1 MYIVMYICPFSSDMS
16 QSQLGPPSVPQDI
29 TSDDVG
35 PFSVTLSWEVPS
47 EDGGTSQPLSYTVRV
62 KNDTV
67 NLSFSTT
74 STQLTLTIDDGI
86 WHSSMY
92 NVRVVAENEYGVS
105 PPAASIFTTRDSGM

>member
-1 MYIVMYICPFSSDMS
+1 MYILPLSSSMSQS

-47 EDGGTSQPLSYTVRV
+47 DDGGTSQPLSYTVRV
-62 KNDTV
+62 INDTV

-74 STQLTLTIDDGI
+74 STQLTLTKDDGI

-92 NVRVVAENEYGVS
+92 SIRVIADNEYGVS
-105 PPAASIFTTRDSGM
+105 PPTPNTPNLSLIHI